1 MRVLIA
7 GSTGGVGRAVASACR
22 ASGHDVVTLD
32 HADFEAGDWA
42 SRLKSFAPLDGFAFC
57 AGVCPVKPVAL
68 TDDALFAETMRVNC
82 GLFFSLMREIV
93 ANKLFSPSLFR
104 VAAVSS
110 VSATEGWPGGS
121 AYCASKGALSA
132 LCRALEA
139 ELRAKNIRVHA
150 FEPRHIKTRMF
161 DTCAGRMGVP
171 DSSARPPEDF
181 AKDVLR
187 FLEGGDK

>member
-1 MRVLIA
+1 MRVLLA

-22 ASGHDVVTLD
+22 ARGHDVVALD
-32 HADFEAGDWA
+32 RADLGAGEWV
-42 SRLKSFAPLDGFAFC
+42 SHLKAAAPLDGFAFC

-68 TDDALFAETMRVNC
+68 TRDALFAETLRVNC
-82 GLFFSLMREIV
+82 GLFMSLMREIV
-93 ANKLFSPSLFR
+93 ANKLFAPACFR

-132 LCRALEA
+132 LCRAMAA
-139 ELRAKNIRVHA
+139 ELNAKNIRVHA

-161 DTCAGRMGVP
+161 DACAGRMGVP
-171 DSSARPPEDF
+171 ASCAIPPEDF
-181 AKDVLR
+181 AKDVLL
-187 FLEGGDK
+187 FLEGGAA